1 MMTENEKKKPVKMED
16 VQAKADEKGC
26 AVQKALTF
34 VEEFLAEPMCGR
46 CFPCSMGSYE
56 TRIRLKTLTGGSA
69 TDSDVR
75 AVKTIAAVM
84 AEASM
89 CKKGKD
95 TAKYVNEQLESKD
108 FAEHLSGVCSTNECA
123 TYIKYIIIPENCTMC
138 GDCLDACKDNAIIGE
153 KKKTYLSGYMPFEI
167 VQKRCTKCGECLKV
181 CKYDAVKMVSAREM
195 AEAGVK
201 SQESG
206 VKS

>member
-1 MMTENEKKKPVKMED
+1 MTEEKKTPVKMED
-16 VQAKADEKGC
+16 VQAKADEKRC
-26 AVQKALTF
+26 PVQKSLTF

-56 TRIRLKTLTGGSA
+56 TRIRLNKLLAGT
-69 TDSDVR
+69 
-75 AVKTIAAVM
+75 AVEDDILAIKTIASVM

-95 TAKYVNEQLESKD
+95 TAKYVQEQIDSSAFE
-108 FAEHLSGVCSTNECA
+108 EHLSGACTTSEC
-123 TYIKYIIIPENCTMC
+123 THYLTYIIIPENCTMC
-138 GDCLDACKDNAIIGE
+138 GDCLDACKDYAILGE
-153 KKKTYLSGYMPFEI
+153 KKNAFLSGYSPFEI
-167 VQKRCTKCGECLKV
+167 AQKRCTKCGECMKV
-181 CKYDAVKMVSAREM
+181 CKYAAVKIVSAKEM
-195 AEAGVK
+195 EEAGVK